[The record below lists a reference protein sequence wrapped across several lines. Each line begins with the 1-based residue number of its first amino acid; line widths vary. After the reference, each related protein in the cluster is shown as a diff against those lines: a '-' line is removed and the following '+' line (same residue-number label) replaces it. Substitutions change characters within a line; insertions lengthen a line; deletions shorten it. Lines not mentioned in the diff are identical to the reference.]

1 VRTCYIP
8 SHTSLTRALMLARQN
23 GHAPAQVLII
33 DGHHDERRFYA
44 RRLSDCSPQHT
55 IIEAEDGRSGLGI
68 FRSSRI
74 DCVVLDLDLTD
85 ISAFEVLGNL
95 RPPSDTS
102 QVPVVVLTHLS
113 NRWLFERAKREGAAS
128 CLVKSVT
135 SGYLLS
141 QVIRKAVHLVGRR
154 ETGALCVA
162 PPTPST
168 ARTAFA

>member
-1 VRTCYIP
+1 MFA
-8 SHTSLTRALMLARQN
+8 HQN
-23 GHAPAQVLII
+23 GHAPAHVLMI

-55 IIEAEDGRSGLGI
+55 IVEAEDGRSDLDI

-85 ISAFEVLGNL
+85 IPAFEVFGHL
-95 RPPSDTS
+95 RRPSDIS
-102 QVPVVVLTHLS
+102 QVPIVVLTHLC
-113 NRWLFERAKREGAAS
+113 NRWLFERARREGAGS

-141 QVIRKAVHLVGRR
+141 QVIRKSIHLS
-154 ETGALCVA
+154 LL
-162 PPTPST
+162 S
-168 ARTAFA
+168 